1 MINKTNKNNNTK
13 CRDQNQTDI
22 VCKINYQKKK
32 TAKQLLFYSHF
43 EYDFRVTDKYE

>member
-1 MINKTNKNNNTK
+1 MQRPKSNRYCVQNKLSEKN
-13 CRDQNQTDI
+13 
-22 VCKINYQKKK
+22 